1 MFIDPDGRKAARGDA
16 QRERSFALV
25 TVPDRQCAA
34 GWDFF
39 DQALGQ
45 EGADHSVG
53 GAALEVGRKFNGA
66 IRSRQDTHLRP
77 GLCK

>member
-1 MFIDPDGRKAARGDA
+1 MQDRPLAQQCAALSDPDGRKAARGDA

-34 GWDFF
+34 GWDFC

-53 GAALEVGRKFNGA
+53 GAALDK
-66 IRSRQDTHLRP
+66 THRTEAP
-77 GLCK
+77 GD